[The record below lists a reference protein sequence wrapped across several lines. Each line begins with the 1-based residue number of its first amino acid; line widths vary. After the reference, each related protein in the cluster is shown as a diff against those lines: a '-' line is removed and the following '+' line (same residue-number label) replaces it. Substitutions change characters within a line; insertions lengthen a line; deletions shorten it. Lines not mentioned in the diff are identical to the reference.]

1 MLPKVK
7 QQIISKLA
15 GSNSQAIS
23 TSATAGD
30 QIDASVKQELER
42 KGAELKDCLSQLVVS
57 IPALLK
63 TYKFFNNSFVFND
76 KDYLKY
82 LSKEAN
88 EVKGLLG
95 VYNIRFWPKQDIKAQ
110 ETPCLID
117 TYMFSFLDKRRFD
130 LLKHIFDLL
139 NSNSH
144 SINILN

>member
-15 GSNSQAIS
+15 GSTSQAIS

-95 VYNIRFWPKQDIKAQ
+95 VYNIRF
-110 ETPCLID
+110 
-117 TYMFSFLDKRRFD
+117 
-130 LLKHIFDLL
+130 
-139 NSNSH
+139 
-144 SINILN
+144 

>member
-15 GSNSQAIS
+15 GSTNNA
-23 TSATAGD
+23 ATGD

-95 VYNIRFWPKQDIKAQ
+95 VYNIRF
-110 ETPCLID
+110 
-117 TYMFSFLDKRRFD
+117 
-130 LLKHIFDLL
+130 
-139 NSNSH
+139 
-144 SINILN
+144 

>member
-15 GSNSQAIS
+15 GSTNNA
-23 TSATAGD
+23 ATGD
-30 QIDASVKQELER
+30 QIDGSVKQELER

-95 VYNIRFWPKQDIKAQ
+95 VYNIRF
-110 ETPCLID
+110 
-117 TYMFSFLDKRRFD
+117 
-130 LLKHIFDLL
+130 
-139 NSNSH
+139 
-144 SINILN
+144 